1 MLLVSGRSPVPEFLV
16 VFICLLFWARKKDG
30 VSSKSN
36 GWFNNGNSVS
46 PCTSS
51 SSSLV
56 FIGHLDRKQLYKT
69 VVLSICF
76 GKIGTCT
83 IQIHWMEGTPQTP
96 LCTIQNPRHALC
108 CCLKQLNWP
117 GRVRLAQNKYCRIQ
131 YSNQNCFYVLQ
142 VVVLNNYVKSTT
154 HMKYDKK
161 SYPLQMN
168 MSPQK
173 RDHPNTENSSSIHNF
188 SGDIWA
194 N

>member
-1 MLLVSGRSPVPEFLV
+1 MYLNHAKRVLVPGTQRKVVSGAKMLLVSGRSPVPEFLV

-83 IQIHWMEGTPQTP
+83 IQIH
-96 LCTIQNPRHALC
+96 
-108 CCLKQLNWP
+108 
-117 GRVRLAQNKYCRIQ
+117 
-131 YSNQNCFYVLQ
+131 
-142 VVVLNNYVKSTT
+142 
-154 HMKYDKK
+154 
-161 SYPLQMN
+161 
-168 MSPQK
+168 
-173 RDHPNTENSSSIHNF
+173 
-188 SGDIWA
+188 
-194 N
+194 